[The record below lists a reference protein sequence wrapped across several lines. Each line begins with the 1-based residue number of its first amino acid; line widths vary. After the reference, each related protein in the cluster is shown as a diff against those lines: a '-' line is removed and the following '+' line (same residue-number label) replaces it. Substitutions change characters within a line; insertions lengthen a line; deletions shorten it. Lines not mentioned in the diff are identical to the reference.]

1 MRRSFPW
8 RFLLYGLYAVLL
20 ITVLLYVR
28 FPAERFRQFCEN
40 TLQSELT
47 NWRVRIEAVSFQPPT
62 TLKLNNVILTGSY
75 EGLPSQ
81 LVFDRVTV
89 KANPGRLSVLDLEA
103 ELFRGRLTAALALDR
118 RGRSFRLE
126 DIRLKDLVLAE
137 ALQSLGMVE
146 REVAGNYDFS
156 GDYQAAWDAPLA
168 GRGQG
173 RVEISA
179 AKMGL
184 VAPLLSLAAIDIN
197 SLTASIQFEGEEV
210 ELADGQLRGRELRAD
225 FSGKVVLASSLP
237 RSQLQLNGLLQ
248 PEEAFLQA
256 NPREQMLVQRLRQ
269 RYNMPGVPFQV
280 GGTLTGPTFRFGGN

>member
-1 MRRSFPW
+1 
-8 RFLLYGLYAVLL
+8 
-20 ITVLLYVR
+20 
-28 FPAERFRQFCEN
+28 
-40 TLQSELT
+40 
-47 NWRVRIEAVSFQPPT
+47 
-62 TLKLNNVILTGSY
+62 
-75 EGLPSQ
+75 
-81 LVFDRVTV
+81 V

-103 ELFRGRLTAALALDR
+103 ELFRGQLTAALALDR

-126 DIRLKDLVLAE
+126 DIRLKGLALAE

-146 REVAGNYDFS
+146 RDVAGNYDFS
-156 GDYQAAWDAPLA
+156 GDYQAGWDAPLA

-237 RSQLQLNGLLQ
+237 RSQLELNGLLQ

>member
-1 MRRSFPW
+1 MRRQFPW
-8 RFLLYGLYAVLL
+8 RFVLYGLYAVLL
-20 ITVLLYVR
+20 VTVLLYVR

-40 TLQSELT
+40 SLQSQLT
-47 NWRVRIEAVSFQPPT
+47 NWRVKIEAVSYQPPAALVFST
-62 TLKLNNVILTGSY
+62 IILTGSY
-75 EGLPSQ
+75 DGLPSQ
-81 LVFDRVTV
+81 LVFDRVTAKV
-89 KANPGRLSVLDLEA
+89 NPGRLSVLDIEA

-118 RGRSFRLE
+118 RERSFRLE
-126 DIRLKDLVLAE
+126 DIRIKGLALAE
-137 ALQSLGMVE
+137 VVQSLGMVE
-146 REVAGNYDFS
+146 REVAGNYDFA
-156 GDYQAAWDAPLA
+156 GDYRATWDAPLA

-197 SLTASIQFEGEEV
+197 SLTTLIQFHGGEV
-210 ELADGQLRGRELRAD
+210 ALADGQLRGRELRAD
-225 FSGKVVLASSLP
+225 FSGTVLLASSLP
-237 RSQLQLNGLLQ
+237 RSQLRLSGLLQ